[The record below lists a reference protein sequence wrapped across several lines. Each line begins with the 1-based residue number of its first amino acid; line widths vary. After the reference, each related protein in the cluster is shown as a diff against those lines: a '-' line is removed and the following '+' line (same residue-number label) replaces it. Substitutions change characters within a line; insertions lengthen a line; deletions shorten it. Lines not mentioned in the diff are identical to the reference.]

1 VAPSQ
6 PGLFGGPGRF
16 RLPPQ
21 NDNLGNPEAMLR
33 SARFATAFAS
43 GGDSSHDDDRLSPPN
58 GDLPAAGDAT
68 AGARIPRTILL
79 VEDDPVVRHVVRLL
93 LELEG
98 DVVLE
103 AKDGDD
109 ALIVLDAYKGALDLL
124 LTDVMMP
131 GLSGAEVCERVR
143 LGRPGLPTLF
153 ISGFYPEAVFPDQR
167 LPEASAFLAKP
178 FMPEELIEAVD
189 ELLGK
194 VLGEGYD
201 RRVRGTRTRRAR
213 P

>member
-1 VAPSQ
+1 
-6 PGLFGGPGRF
+6 
-16 RLPPQ
+16 
-21 NDNLGNPEAMLR
+21 MLR
-33 SARFATAFAS
+33 TARFATAFAS
-43 GGDSSHDDDRLSPPN
+43 GGDASQDDDERPSAAD
-58 GDLPAAGDAT
+58 GDLAAASDTT
-68 AGARIPRTILL
+68 ASGRIPRTILL

-98 DVVLE
+98 DIVLE

-109 ALIVLDAYKGALDLL
+109 ALTVLEAFSGPLDLL

-167 LPEASAFLAKP
+167 LPDASAFLAKP

-189 ELLGK
+189 QLLAK
-194 VLGEGYD
+194 VLGAGYD
-201 RRVRGTRTRRAR
+201 RRVRGVRTRRAR
-213 P
+213 L

>member
-1 VAPSQ
+1 
-6 PGLFGGPGRF
+6 
-16 RLPPQ
+16 
-21 NDNLGNPEAMLR
+21 MLLT
-33 SARFATAFAS
+33 ARFAAAFAS
-43 GGDSSHDDDRLSPPN
+43 DGDSTHDDPPTPP
-58 GDLPAAGDAT
+58 GAELPGASDAT
-68 AGARIPRTILL
+68 YSARIPRTILL

-103 AKDGDD
+103 AKDGDE
-109 ALIVLDAYKGALDLL
+109 ALTVLGGYTGALDLL

-143 LGRPGLPTLF
+143 TDRPGLPTLF

-178 FMPEELIEAVD
+178 FMPEELIDAVD
-189 ELLGK
+189 ELLAK
-194 VLGEGYD
+194 ILGDGE
-201 RRVRGTRTRRAR
+201 RRTRHPRTRRAR
-213 P
+213 F

>member
-1 VAPSQ
+1 
-6 PGLFGGPGRF
+6 
-16 RLPPQ
+16 
-21 NDNLGNPEAMLR
+21 MLR

-43 GGDSSHDDDRLSPPN
+43 AGDSSHDGPPGPPH
-58 GDLPAAGDAT
+58 GDLAAANDAT
-68 AGARIPRTILL
+68 ANARIPRTILL

-103 AKDGDD
+103 AKDGDE
-109 ALIVLDAYKGALDLL
+109 ALTVVGNYKGALDLL

-167 LPEASAFLAKP
+167 LPEDSAFLAKP
-178 FMPEELIEAVD
+178 FMPEELIDAVD

-194 VLGEGYD
+194 VVGGSID
-201 RRVRGTRTRRAR
+201 RPARALRSRRAR
-213 P
+213 S

>member
-1 VAPSQ
+1 
-6 PGLFGGPGRF
+6 
-16 RLPPQ
+16 
-21 NDNLGNPEAMLR
+21 MLR

-43 GGDSSHDDDRLSPPN
+43 GGDSSHDDRLPPT
-58 GDLPAAGDAT
+58 GDLAGAGDAT

-109 ALIVLDAYKGALDLL
+109 ALTMLDAYQGTLDLL

-143 LGRPGLPTLF
+143 VGRPGLPTLF

-167 LPEASAFLAKP
+167 LPDASAFLAKP
-178 FMPEELIEAVD
+178 FMPEELIDAVD
-189 ELLGK
+189 ELLAK
-194 VLGEGYD
+194 VLGDAYD
-201 RRVRGTRTRRAR
+201 RRVRGLRTRRAR
-213 P
+213 S

>member
-1 VAPSQ
+1 
-6 PGLFGGPGRF
+6 
-16 RLPPQ
+16 
-21 NDNLGNPEAMLR
+21 MLR
-33 SARFATAFAS
+33 SVRIAAAFAS
-43 GGDSSHDDDRLSPPN
+43 DGDPTHDGRPTPPG
-58 GDLPAAGDAT
+58 GDLPAPGDT
-68 AGARIPRTILL
+68 TPGGRIARTILL

-109 ALIVLDAYKGALDLL
+109 ALTILGGHHGALDLL

-131 GLSGAEVCERVR
+131 GLSGPEVCDRVR

-167 LPEASAFLAKP
+167 LPDAAAFLAKP
-178 FMPEELIEAVD
+178 FMPEELIDAVD
-189 ELLGK
+189 ELLARIHGQAA
-194 VLGEGYD
+194 L
-201 RRVRGTRTRRAR
+201 RPRAARARRAR
-213 P
+213 F